1 MFHNGWLRSDTTKG
15 ERWLYFKKGNV
26 PADIGKYYKR
36 GVVATAIPEKGTG
49 AYLLDANGYVLKSV
63 MKKAQ
68 NGAYYCTDSNGQIYR
83 NKLVK
88 YGNFRYYFGSNG
100 KRATW
105 TKRWAKAG
113 DHYYYFGSTPG
124 RVVEKHGWQKLVS
137 TSGKFLGWLYFD
149 SKGNH
154 YTDKWTSAGYYFKP
168 SGKLASGLT
177 EIDGKK
183 YIFESSTSAE
193 HKGKVYKS
201 TMVRYKKKWYIASS
215 KGSLYKSGW
224 RKYSGNYYYLKDCVV
239 QTNQFMKK
247 NGVNGYL
254 DANGKYT
261 TGWVIVSNAKNLVRY
276 IDPSGNGFARNKSM
290 RVNGILYY
298 FDSNGYRITDLT
310 NRYRGPYSVQV
321 DRVNGV
327 MTVYADSARTIPVK
341 TIRVSVGLA
350 GTPTPTG
357 DFTLSRSLRWQPLMG
372 PSWGQYGTHVDRA
385 GQGGIF
391 VHSVACGQANS
402 YNLPAGEYNKLGSPA
417 SHGCIRTCVA
427 DAKWVY
433 ENCNGAPIS
442 IIDGK
447 YKADDAMKGPL
458 GKKALTPLRGAAN
471 FDPTDP
477 AV

>member
-1 MFHNGWLRSDTTKG
+1 MCGSD
-15 ERWLYFKKGNV
+15 
-26 PADIGKYYKR
+26 
-36 GVVATAIPEKGTG
+36 
-49 AYLLDANGYVLKSV
+49 KSV
-63 MKKAQ
+63 
-68 NGAYYCTDSNGQIYR
+68 Y
-83 NKLVK
+83 
-88 YGNFRYYFGSNG
+88 
-100 KRATW
+100 
-105 TKRWAKAG
+105 
-113 DHYYYFGSTPG
+113 
-124 RVVEKHGWQKLVS
+124 E
-137 TSGKFLGWLYFD
+137 
-149 SKGNH
+149 
-154 YTDKWTSAGYYFKP
+154 
-168 SGKLASGLT
+168 
-177 EIDGKK
+177 
-183 YIFESSTSAE
+183 
-193 HKGKVYKS
+193 
-201 TMVRYKKKWYIASS
+201 
-215 KGSLYKSGW
+215 
-224 RKYSGNYYYLKDCVV
+224 
-239 QTNQFMKK
+239 K

-261 TGWVIVSNAKNLVRY
+261 TGWVIVSNANNLVRY

-341 TIRVSVGLA
+341 TIRVSVGLP

-357 DFTLSRSLRWQPLMG
+357 NFTLSRSLRWQPLMG